1 MITTTAMNVT
11 LFSAAVVL
19 LAVFLRV
26 LLGNRPQVRSTSA
39 RLLAVFGMF
48 AGAGLYVWLSLGPE
62 VDRSLAKAKAPAA
75 VPGARGEVAAPLDV

>member
-19 LAVFLRV
+19 LAVILRV
-26 LLGNRPQVRSTSA
+26 LLGNRPQVRAMSA

-48 AGAGLYVWLSLGPE
+48 AGAGLYVWVSLGPE
-62 VDRSLAKAKAPAA
+62 VDRRLTQVESRA